1 MKAFFKSPSLLG
13 RVGESP
19 LLFLFLFFQSLVL
32 SAQVTFPVD
41 KNLSLPP
48 EREIEKEVNG
58 KFETIGKTRSIWKKE
73 SPWCVN
79 HLKSIYQNTRND
91 LKCYS
96 YSFKGD
102 SLALVD
108 KDVMFKFFVK
118 AFAEHHPIVISP
130 DMVWMMIGQGF
141 SHYVNENSEAM
152 RELLVSHQGKMTLS
166 VMKATDDWEPVLNAF
181 FEDILK
187 TSKNDVAHLVTA
199 NFSTTGRVERM
210 ASQMLLMDVMKAY
223 YEYEVITLVCGIPSV
238 TLEGTPE
245 DWQKVLNKTR
255 QLEKYGLGW
264 WVNDLTPIL
273 QEFVNASKGKVNT
286 RFWQDM
292 VMKLHQNQLTTAR
305 RSCGPGTQRGT
316 TTKVDGWFLKFF
328 PFNQDG
334 RTPSIVPHNY
344 DKMLPE
350 MVRVPFLYR
359 ILGGEKN
366 MEYPMEFWAGFVGV
380 EEDTTTYA
388 LRPKI
393 GWMVMEAEPSDEE
406 TLKLAR
412 MDWPQIKDVD
422 EIPDVARR
430 IGAVDQLNITFKDS
444 IHVPDWIDDVK
455 AESLILEG
463 KYNESTLAR
472 LRQLLPDREIDTTI
486 PKQIDISFPLSVLNK
501 RAEEGYYRESR
512 GLRVM

>member
-13 RVGESP
+13 RVGVSP
-19 LLFLFLFFQSLVL
+19 LLFLFLFFQSLML

-48 EREIEKEVNG
+48 EREIQKEVNG

-79 HLKSIYQNTRND
+79 HLKSIYQNTQND

-118 AFAEHHPIVISP
+118 AFAEHRPIVLSP

-223 YEYEVITLVCGIPSV
+223 YKYEVIDLICGIPFV

-245 DWQKVLNKTR
+245 DWQKVLDKTR

-292 VMKLHQNQLTTAR
+292 VMKLHPNQLTTAR
-305 RSCGPGTQRGT
+305 RSCGPGTQRGM

-334 RTPSIVPHNY
+334 RTPSSVPHNY

-380 EEDTTTYA
+380 EEDATTYA

-406 TLKLAR
+406 TQKLAR

-422 EIPDVARR
+422 TIPDVARR

-501 RAEEGYYRESR
+501 RVEEGYYRESR

>member
-91 LKCYS
+91 IKCYS

-102 SLALVD
+102 SLCIV
-108 KDVMFKFFVK
+108 KNDVMFKFFVK
-118 AFAEHHPIVISP
+118 AFAEHRPIVLSP

-166 VMKATDDWEPVLNAF
+166 VQANENMLNSNANWEPVLSKF
-181 FEDILK
+181 FDDILE
-187 TSKNDVAHLVTA
+187 TSKDDDANLVTA
-199 NFSTTGRVERM
+199 DFSTTGRVERM

-223 YEYEVITLVCGIPSV
+223 YEYEVISVVCGIPSV

-245 DWQKVLNKTR
+245 DWKKVLKKTQ
-255 QLEKYGLGW
+255 QLKKYGLDW

-273 QEFVNASKGKVNT
+273 KEFVNASKGKVNT

-292 VMKLHQNQLTTAR
+292 VMKLHPNQLTTAS
-305 RSCGPGTQRGT
+305 RSCRPGPNLGI

-334 RTPSIVPHNY
+334 RTPSSVPHNY

-350 MVRVPFLYR
+350 MVRVPFKYEIIGVR
-359 ILGGEKN
+359 AET
-366 MEYPMEFWAGFVGV
+366 YPMEFWAGFVGV
-380 EEDTTTYA
+380 EEDATTYA

-463 KYNESTLAR
+463 KYNEATLAR

-501 RAEEGYYRESR
+501 RAEEGYY
-512 GLRVM
+512 